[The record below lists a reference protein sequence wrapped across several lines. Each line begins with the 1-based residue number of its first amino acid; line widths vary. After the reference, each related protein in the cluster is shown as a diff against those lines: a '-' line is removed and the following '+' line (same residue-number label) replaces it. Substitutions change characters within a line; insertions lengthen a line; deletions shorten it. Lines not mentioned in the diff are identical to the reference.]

1 MLKKLKMLIIEIK
14 KIISEPIMNILP
26 GQLAF
31 FFLLSL
37 PPLISLVGI
46 IGSSFAIPTEDFISF
61 ITDSF
66 PAATSSLIIPFVG
79 GRGLDLGSLLF
90 IIGACFMVSKGT
102 NAIIVTSNAL
112 YKVEEGSEIKRQ
124 IKSLFL
130 VFMLLILFAFI
141 LIVPAFGDL
150 IMGALEN
157 IKYINDIFDEL
168 LFVYNIIKLPISFIF
183 IYFIIK
189 IIYTIAPD
197 KEIKSRDVT
206 FGAVFTTILWIV
218 ATKIFSYYV
227 INFSTYDV
235 FYGSIANFIILL
247 LWMYLLSYIF
257 VLGMALNAGN
267 RSLELNSK
275 KGI

>member
-1 MLKKLKMLIIEIK
+1 
-14 KIISEPIMNILP
+14 MNILP

-31 FFLLSL
+31 FFILSL

-46 IGSSFAIPTEDFISF
+46 IGSSFAIPTKDFISF

-66 PAATSSLIIPFVG
+66 PAATSSLIIPLVG

-102 NAIIVTSNAL
+102 SAIIVTSNTL
-112 YKVEEGSEIKRQ
+112 YKVEEGSEIRRQ
-124 IKSLFL
+124 IKALFL

-141 LIVPAFGDL
+141 IIVPAFGDL
-150 IMGALEN
+150 IMNALGSV
-157 IKYINDIFDEL
+157 KYLNDIFDEL
-168 LFVYNIIKLPISFIF
+168 IFVYNIIKLPISFIF

-206 FGAVFTTILWIV
+206 YGAVFTTILWIIT
-218 ATKIFSYYV
+218 TKVYSYYV
-227 INFSTYDV
+227 INFATYDV
-235 FYGSIANFIILL
+235 FYGNIANLIILL

-257 VLGMALNAGN
+257 VLGMALNVGN
-267 RSLELNSK
+267 HSLELNLK
-275 KGI
+275 KRL